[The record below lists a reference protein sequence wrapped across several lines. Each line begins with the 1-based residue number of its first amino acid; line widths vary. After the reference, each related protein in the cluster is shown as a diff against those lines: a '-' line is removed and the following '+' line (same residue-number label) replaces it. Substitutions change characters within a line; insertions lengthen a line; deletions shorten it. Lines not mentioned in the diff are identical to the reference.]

1 VLRAL
6 FDTMAEV
13 GWETGTGY
21 LFQLTWNFPMS
32 SCSRVEGLFNAQ
44 DINEAIDDK
53 HRFSKVMYI

>member
-1 VLRAL
+1 
-6 FDTMAEV
+6 MAEV